1 MIRRPPRSTRTDTLF
16 PYTTLFLS
24 QDTVHAGAGVGPRP
38 VDKTANKNPDGLSG
52 RQTGIRKYIRPEYA
66 ANCAVHDLLQ
76 LLVPNPK
83 KMDGTNIGTEYVP
96 LRIDGQRSL
105 ELECSPST
113 HLNIVTDAEHITGI
127 ELCRGS
133 PGNSGSD
140 KVRAAHIACKIG
152 RVMATWEKKGK

>member
-16 PYTTLFLS
+16 PYTTLF
-24 QDTVHAGAGVGPRP
+24 
-38 VDKTANKNPDGLSG
+38 

-83 KMDGTNIGTEYVP
+83 KMDGTNIGKEYVP

-105 ELECSPST
+105 ELECRSEERRVGKECVSTCRSRWSPY
-113 HLNIVTDAEHITGI
+113 H
-127 ELCRGS
+127 
-133 PGNSGSD
+133 
-140 KVRAAHIACKIG
+140 
-152 RVMATWEKKGK
+152 